1 MNPTLTR
8 QCVSVGKANG
18 KFRQPGKDALKL
30 KSIFEPDSER
40 LLEQQWKLRM
50 DVNRLEANLKD
61 ERCERLE
68 FEVWAKGKIM
78 GIN

>member
-8 QCVSVGKANG
+8 QCVSVGKAG
-18 KFRQPGKDALKL
+18 KFRQPGTDALKL

-61 ERCERLE
+61 ERRERLE